1 MFKIKK
7 AVVTG
12 GSSGI
17 GKELVN
23 LLLQDGCEV
32 FSLSRTVHPRE
43 SFNNQGTLHQIACDI
58 TDEKSLNNAFLQIGE
73 LTDSFDVLFSNAGFG
88 ISGPISDTPKEQ
100 VVRMF
105 DVHVFAAMET
115 VRRSI
120 PFLAR
125 SKGRIILT
133 SSIAAVVSLP
143 YQSFYSAVKSSLN
156 MLALALNTELKH
168 DGIRAVA
175 IMPGDTA
182 TAFTAMR
189 EKVTCESIHVSERY
203 HRSIARMERDEQT
216 GASAETVARKILR
229 IVRKRAP
236 KPLYGIGFFYRLV
249 LVLFKILP
257 VRLTNWAT
265 GLLYG

>member
-58 TDEKSLNNAFLQIGE
+58 TDEKSLNNAFSQIGE

-120 PFLAR
+120 PCLAR
-125 SKGRIILT
+125 SKGRIVLT
-133 SSIAAVVSLP
+133 SSI
-143 YQSFYSAVKSSLN
+143 SAVFSPLW
-156 MLALALNTELKH
+156 NT
-168 DGIRAVA
+168 I
-175 IMPGDTA
+175 
-182 TAFTAMR
+182 F
-189 EKVTCESIHVSERY
+189 
-203 HRSIARMERDEQT
+203 
-216 GASAETVARKILR
+216 
-229 IVRKRAP
+229 
-236 KPLYGIGFFYRLV
+236 LV
-249 LVLFKILP
+249 LVIFLFLLP
-257 VRLTNWAT
+257 W
-265 GLLYG
+265 G